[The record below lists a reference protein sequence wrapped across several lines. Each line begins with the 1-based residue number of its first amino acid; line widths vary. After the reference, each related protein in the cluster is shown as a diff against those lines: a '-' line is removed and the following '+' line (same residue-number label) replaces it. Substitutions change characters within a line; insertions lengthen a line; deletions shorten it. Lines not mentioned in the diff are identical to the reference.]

1 MLSCV
6 TLFTRCKICLKP
18 LLCLR
23 PCAVGG
29 TGVRAS
35 IGEGSEGRLSGM
47 YLRSVLFLYPFRNKG
62 AKIHQLT
69 PTIMLRL
76 DPPKLT
82 KSCSADP
89 VSAKRSIAVA
99 FAYNTGTEQM
109 GFPILRGVITFFKCS
124 APVFSIVWFTRGSI
138 DTSAA
143 RGCAAEF
150 GCTSH
155 AVPTERLFSRLAK
168 CGAPFGSGRFRRAAV
183 HGGASDFSNRRTAAL
198 VYSSVPCLR
207 RTPIVPAAND
217 HSPSGTGMT
226 GITPENPVSE
236 TVLRPM
242 NPDFTSVLTAS
253 QNANGCAGRIVSRG
267 RNPHAAARRPRRIRG
282 AFEEPNHLAPHEDR
296 PSATEASPSNDRMR
310 LSSIFHRIVADNDTQ
325 SLNLEVTPFI
335 SGVSSATSCF
345 EFEDK
350 KNGRIGRPSMQ
361 VGTHVC
367 PMPFSGAVLSCLFH
381 TTASNEES
389 PSVRRPDESANACE
403 AVVWHGTDLGT
414 STLSGSRRIPRSTP
428 PGSVPS
434 SDGRSPNRRGGMAR
448 YP

>member
-1 MLSCV
+1 MSE
-6 TLFTRCKICLKP
+6 TLAMP
-18 LLCLR
+18 AALCR
-23 PCAVGG
+23 RRHGRKG
-29 TGVRAS
+29 IYR
-35 IGEGSEGRLSGM
+35 GRLG
-47 YLRSVLFLYPFRNKG
+47 RPVVGDVPAFRAFLYPFRNKG

-109 GFPILRGVITFFKCS
+109 GFPILRGVITFFKCF
-124 APVFSIVWFTRGSI
+124 APVFFIVWFTRGSI

-168 CGAPFGSGRFRRAAV
+168 CGAPFGGGRFRRAAV
-183 HGGASDFSNRRTAAL
+183 HGGASDFSNRRTAAPIHG
-198 VYSSVPCLR
+198 SVPHLR

-217 HSPSGTGMT
+217 HTPTGTGMT
-226 GITPENPVSE
+226 GTNPENPVPE
-236 TVLRPM
+236 TMLRPM
-242 NPDFTSVLTAS
+242 NPDFTTVLTAS

-282 AFEEPNHLAPHEDR
+282 AFEEPNHLASHEDR
-296 PSATEASPSNDRMR
+296 PSATEALPYYNRMC
-310 LSSIFHRIVADNDTQ
+310 LSSIFHRIVADNDAP
-325 SLNLEVTPFI
+325 SLNLAVTPFV
-335 SGVSSATSCF
+335 SNVSSATSCF

-367 PMPFSGAVLSCLFH
+367 PMPFSGAVPSCLFH

-389 PSVRRPDESANACE
+389 PSVRRPDKSANACE

-434 SDGRSPNRRGGMAR
+434 SDGRSPNRRRRMAR

>member
-1 MLSCV
+1 MRRHSPNTINHTDCTCRTTAGGRNRYARAV
-6 TLFTRCKICLKP
+6 RHATGAASGYKANGVQPNRAAQSRCESGSGALFSFHPIGSD
-18 LLCLR
+18 
-23 PCAVGG
+23 AADY
-29 TGVRAS
+29 RAS
-35 IGEGSEGRLSGM
+35 QRRHRFTTS
-47 YLRSVLFLYPFRNKG
+47 RSFDR
-62 AKIHQLT
+62 
-69 PTIMLRL
+69 
-76 DPPKLT
+76 
-82 KSCSADP
+82 
-89 VSAKRSIAVA
+89 
-99 FAYNTGTEQM
+99 
-109 GFPILRGVITFFKCS
+109 S
-124 APVFSIVWFTRGSI
+124 APVFSIVWFTRGSN
-138 DTSAA
+138 DASAA

-150 GCTSH
+150 GRTSR

-168 CGAPFGSGRFRRAAV
+168 CGVPFGGGRFRRAAV
-183 HGGASDFSNRRTAAL
+183 HGGASDFSDRRTAAPIHG
-198 VYSSVPCLR
+198 SVPHLR

-217 HSPSGTGMT
+217 HSPTGTGMT
-226 GITPENPVSE
+226 GTPPENPVSE

-242 NPDFTSVLTAS
+242 NPDFTTVLTAS

-267 RNPHAAARRPRRIRG
+267 RNTHAAARWPRRIRG

-350 KNGRIGRPSMQ
+350 KNGRIGRPSEHTA
-361 VGTHVC
+361 GTHVG

-389 PSVRRPDESANACE
+389 PSVRRPDESSNASE
-403 AVVWHGTDLGT
+403 AVVRHGTDLGT
-414 STLSGSRRIPRSTP
+414 STLSGSRRMPRSTP

-434 SDGRSPNRRGGMAR
+434 SGGRSPNRRGGMAR
-448 YP
+448 HP

>member
-282 AFEEPNHLAPHEDR
+282 AFEEPNHLASHEDR
-296 PSATEASPSNDRMR
+296 PSATEALPYYNRMC
-310 LSSIFHRIVADNDTQ
+310 LSSIFHRIVADNDAP
-325 SLNLEVTPFI
+325 SLNLAVTPFV
-335 SGVSSATSCF
+335 SNVSSATSCF

-434 SDGRSPNRRGGMAR
+434 SGGRSPNRRGGMAR

>member
-1 MLSCV
+1 MHRHLPNTLHHTDCTRRTTAGGRNRYARIGRGIANAPGAGQMNSSRRRCV
-6 TLFTRCKICLKP
+6 TD
-18 LLCLR
+18 
-23 PCAVGG
+23 
-29 TGVRAS
+29 
-35 IGEGSEGRLSGM
+35 LS
-47 YLRSVLFLYPFRNKG
+47 
-62 AKIHQLT
+62 
-69 PTIMLRL
+69 L
-76 DPPKLT
+76 D
-82 KSCSADP
+82 
-89 VSAKRSIAVA
+89 
-99 FAYNTGTEQM
+99 G
-109 GFPILRGVITFFKCS
+109 S

-138 DTSAA
+138 DASAA
-143 RGCAAEF
+143 RPRAAEF
-150 GCTSH
+150 GRTSR

-168 CGAPFGSGRFRRAAV
+168 CGVPFGGGRFRRAAV
-183 HGGASDFSNRRTAAL
+183 HGGASDFSDRRTAAPIHG
-198 VYSSVPCLR
+198 SVPHLR

-217 HSPSGTGMT
+217 HSPTGTGMT
-226 GITPENPVSE
+226 GTPPENPVSE

-282 AFEEPNHLAPHEDR
+282 AFEEPNHLASHEDR
-296 PSATEASPSNDRMR
+296 PSATEALPYYNRMC
-310 LSSIFHRIVADNDTQ
+310 LSSIFHRIVADNDAP
-325 SLNLEVTPFI
+325 SLNLAVTPFV
-335 SGVSSATSCF
+335 SNVSSATSCF

>member
-168 CGAPFGSGRFRRAAV
+168 YGASFGADASAVPPCTAERPIFRIGEQPPRYTVQSRICAV
-183 HGGASDFSNRRTAAL
+183 H
-198 VYSSVPCLR
+198 
-207 RTPIVPAAND
+207 
-217 HSPSGTGMT
+217 
-226 GITPENPVSE
+226 
-236 TVLRPM
+236 
-242 NPDFTSVLTAS
+242 
-253 QNANGCAGRIVSRG
+253 
-267 RNPHAAARRPRRIRG
+267 
-282 AFEEPNHLAPHEDR
+282 
-296 PSATEASPSNDRMR
+296 
-310 LSSIFHRIVADNDTQ
+310 LSSRLRT
-325 SLNLEVTPFI
+325 
-335 SGVSSATSCF
+335 
-345 EFEDK
+345 
-350 KNGRIGRPSMQ
+350 
-361 VGTHVC
+361 
-367 PMPFSGAVLSCLFH
+367 
-381 TTASNEES
+381 TTA
-389 PSVRRPDESANACE
+389 
-403 AVVWHGTDLGT
+403 
-414 STLSGSRRIPRSTP
+414 PREP
-428 PGSVPS
+428 
-434 SDGRSPNRRGGMAR
+434 A
-448 YP
+448 

>member
-1 MLSCV
+1 MHRHLPNTLHHTDCTRRTTAGGRNRYARIGRGIANAPGAGQMNSSRRRCV
-6 TLFTRCKICLKP
+6 TD
-18 LLCLR
+18 
-23 PCAVGG
+23 
-29 TGVRAS
+29 
-35 IGEGSEGRLSGM
+35 LS
-47 YLRSVLFLYPFRNKG
+47 
-62 AKIHQLT
+62 
-69 PTIMLRL
+69 L
-76 DPPKLT
+76 D
-82 KSCSADP
+82 
-89 VSAKRSIAVA
+89 
-99 FAYNTGTEQM
+99 G
-109 GFPILRGVITFFKCS
+109 S

-138 DTSAA
+138 DASAA
-143 RGCAAEF
+143 RPRAAEF
-150 GCTSH
+150 GRTSR

-168 CGAPFGSGRFRRAAV
+168 CGVPVGGGRFRRAAV
-183 HGGASDFSNRRTAAL
+183 HGGASDFSDRRTAAPIHG
-198 VYSSVPCLR
+198 SVPHLR

-217 HSPSGTGMT
+217 HSPTGTGMT
-226 GITPENPVSE
+226 GTPPENPVSE

-242 NPDFTSVLTAS
+242 NPDFTTVLTAS

-267 RNPHAAARRPRRIRG
+267 RNTHAAARWPRRIRG

-350 KNGRIGRPSMQ
+350 KNGRIGRPSEHTA
-361 VGTHVC
+361 GTHIG
-367 PMPFSGAVLSCLFH
+367 PRPFSGAVLSCLFH

-389 PSVRRPDESANACE
+389 PSVRRPDESANASE
-403 AVVWHGTDLGT
+403 AVVRHGTDLGT

-434 SDGRSPNRRGGMAR
+434 SGGRSPNRRGGMAR
-448 YP
+448 HP

>member
-1 MLSCV
+1 MRRHLPNTLHHTDSTRRTTAGGRNRYARIGRGIANAPGAGQMNSSRRRCV
-6 TLFTRCKICLKP
+6 TD
-18 LLCLR
+18 
-23 PCAVGG
+23 
-29 TGVRAS
+29 
-35 IGEGSEGRLSGM
+35 LS
-47 YLRSVLFLYPFRNKG
+47 
-62 AKIHQLT
+62 
-69 PTIMLRL
+69 L
-76 DPPKLT
+76 D
-82 KSCSADP
+82 
-89 VSAKRSIAVA
+89 
-99 FAYNTGTEQM
+99 G
-109 GFPILRGVITFFKCS
+109 S

-138 DTSAA
+138 DASAA
-143 RGCAAEF
+143 QPRAAEF
-150 GCTSH
+150 GRTSH

-217 HSPSGTGMT
+217 HSPTGTGMT
-226 GITPENPVSE
+226 GTPPENPVSE

-242 NPDFTSVLTAS
+242 NPDFTSVPTAS

-335 SGVSSATSCF
+335 SGVSSATFCF

-350 KNGRIGRPSMQ
+350 KNGRIGRPSEHAA
-361 VGTHVC
+361 GTHVG
-367 PMPFSGAVLSCLFH
+367 PRPFSGAVLSRLFH
-381 TTASNEES
+381 TTASNAAS
-389 PSVRRPDESANACE
+389 PSVRRPDESANASE
-403 AVVWHGTDLGT
+403 AVVRHGTDLGT

-434 SDGRSPNRRGGMAR
+434 SGGRSPNRRGGMAR
-448 YP
+448 HP

>member
-1 MLSCV
+1 MHRHLPNTLHHTDCTRRTTAGGRNRYARIGRGIANAPGAGQMNSSRRRCV
-6 TLFTRCKICLKP
+6 TD
-18 LLCLR
+18 
-23 PCAVGG
+23 
-29 TGVRAS
+29 
-35 IGEGSEGRLSGM
+35 LS
-47 YLRSVLFLYPFRNKG
+47 
-62 AKIHQLT
+62 
-69 PTIMLRL
+69 L
-76 DPPKLT
+76 D
-82 KSCSADP
+82 
-89 VSAKRSIAVA
+89 
-99 FAYNTGTEQM
+99 G
-109 GFPILRGVITFFKCS
+109 S

-138 DTSAA
+138 DASAA
-143 RGCAAEF
+143 RPRAAEF
-150 GCTSH
+150 GRTSR

-168 CGAPFGSGRFRRAAV
+168 CGVPFGGGRFRRAAV
-183 HGGASDFSNRRTAAL
+183 HGGASDFSDRRTAAPIHG
-198 VYSSVPCLR
+198 SVPHLR

-217 HSPSGTGMT
+217 HSPTGTGMT
-226 GITPENPVSE
+226 GTPPENPVSE

-242 NPDFTSVLTAS
+242 NPDFTTVLTAS

-267 RNPHAAARRPRRIRG
+267 RNTHAAARWPRRIRG

-361 VGTHVC
+361 VGTHVG
-367 PMPFSGAVLSCLFH
+367 PRPFSGAVLSRLFH

-389 PSVRRPDESANACE
+389 SSVRRPDESSNASE
-403 AVVWHGTDLGT
+403 AVVRHVTDLGT
-414 STLSGSRRIPRSTP
+414 STLSGSRRMPRSTP

-434 SDGRSPNRRGGMAR
+434 SGGRSPNRRGGMAR
-448 YP
+448 HP